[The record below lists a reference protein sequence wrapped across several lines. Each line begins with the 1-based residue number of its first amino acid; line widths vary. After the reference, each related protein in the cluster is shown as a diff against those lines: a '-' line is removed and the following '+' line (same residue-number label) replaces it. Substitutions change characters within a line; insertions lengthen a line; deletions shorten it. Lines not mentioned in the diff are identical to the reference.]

1 MNEDIKQQLSALVDG
16 ELDPQRARFL
26 LSRLSADSE
35 LAADWSRW
43 HLARACLRRET
54 AGVLRPDFAAGIAAA
69 LGQESVPRRA
79 LGAQVMRWAGGFA
92 VAASVAVAA
101 LLAVPA
107 GVPVEPA
114 STSVAIAPAPA
125 PATAQVV
132 ASPLTERDLRPDL
145 GRVAQTVAASSHAR
159 PLGPALRIDP
169 QLESYLLRHNAALRH
184 GGDDSFLPFVPVV
197 APVRPW
203 SMLPVAA
210 SDDTSR

>member
-26 LSRLSADSE
+26 LSRLAADGE

-54 AGVLRPDFAAGIAAA
+54 AGMLRPDFAAGIAAA
-69 LGQESVPRRA
+69 LGQESAPRRA
-79 LGAQVMRWAGGFA
+79 RGAQVMRWAGGFA

-114 STSVAIAPAPA
+114 STAVAVAPAP
-125 PATAQVV
+125 AQVV